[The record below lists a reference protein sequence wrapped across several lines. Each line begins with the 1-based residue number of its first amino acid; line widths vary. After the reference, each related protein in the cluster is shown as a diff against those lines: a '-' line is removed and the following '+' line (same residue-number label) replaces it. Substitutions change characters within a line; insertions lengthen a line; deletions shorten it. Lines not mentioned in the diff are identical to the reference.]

1 MFLTF
6 LKQNPIYWKVILGY
20 YTALVITGLNNLPFM
35 QKGTWFFQGILDIM
49 YYRFYLELIFALSF
63 YLFVIIG
70 IINYSIFAFHNYK
83 K

>member
-6 LKQNPIYWKVILGY
+6 LKQNPIYWKIILGY
-20 YTALVITGLNNLPFM
+20 YTSLVISANLPLM

-49 YYRFYLELIFALSF
+49 YYRFYLELIFIFSF

-70 IINYSIFAFHNYK
+70 IINYSIFAFYNYK